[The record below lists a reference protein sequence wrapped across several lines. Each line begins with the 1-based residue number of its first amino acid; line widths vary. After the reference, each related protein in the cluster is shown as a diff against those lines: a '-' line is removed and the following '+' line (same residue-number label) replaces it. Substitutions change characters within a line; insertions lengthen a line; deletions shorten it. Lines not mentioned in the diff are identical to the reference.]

1 GVVRSRRWIS
11 ETGPG
16 AEQAA
21 TTASATNSAA
31 SAGRAA
37 DVGKASARGGAKS
50 RSGGGGKTRRPAR
63 LGSGTAPGG
72 VSCGTASNADEANAL
87 SGIGGSTSI
96 VGRGG
101 VEDDES
107 DEECAVCR
115 SLLHLSGV
123 ECGRCPPGRIVCPHH
138 AGALCGCPVDRRRIV
153 FRNSIKELYELLDDV
168 SRRAQAEARKAL
180 EPGPQPVSIR
190 PDTTGAGAPS
200 SLLPASA
207 SVSAC
212 EQQQQQPRGS
222 CGATAAAVGAVSK
235 VELSVALPGSE
246 AHGPASTSSNN
257 GVAVALGCG
266 MPFGHQQQSQQHE
279 VKLPLELAPA
289 TAWGAGQV
297 LEPGLQGIV
306 AELAARH
313 ASAARAWCRST
324 LALLGSSAGRPG
336 AVDEALTGM
345 EQFTWGDQGVDEAR
359 EVESQCR
366 RAKDWIAQAAACAR
380 GRPSM
385 QQLEEVL
392 AWNPPPVALS
402 VLPRLREIRATSRD
416 WLERC
421 AAALGTQTSAA
432 IPSDGSQAASPSPSG
447 FGGGSGG
454 GRSGGKEEREEQRL
468 LTLTALLE
476 LEAEGAQLPVEL

>member
-1 GVVRSRRWIS
+1 GGVTAAVMLSPRALRAAGVPVYGVTQAAGEFVVTWPGAYHASVSLGLQLGEQINLAPADWLRFAEEAERRQRLSRQRPIFNQQEMLLQTARSECSSYVAGFLVPELHRVIEQEHRLRLALWEQGVVRSRRWIS

-297 LEPGLQGIV
+297 LE
-306 AELAARH
+306 
-313 ASAARAWCRST
+313 
-324 LALLGSSAGRPG
+324 
-336 AVDEALTGM
+336 
-345 EQFTWGDQGVDEAR
+345 
-359 EVESQCR
+359 
-366 RAKDWIAQAAACAR
+366 
-380 GRPSM
+380 
-385 QQLEEVL
+385 
-392 AWNPPPVALS
+392 
-402 VLPRLREIRATSRD
+402 
-416 WLERC
+416 
-421 AAALGTQTSAA
+421 
-432 IPSDGSQAASPSPSG
+432 
-447 FGGGSGG
+447 
-454 GRSGGKEEREEQRL
+454 
-468 LTLTALLE
+468 
-476 LEAEGAQLPVEL
+476 